1 MDFLYDQKLQGGK
14 TYLRIDEER
23 VELVSLFNFLYKT
36 PMVPQKNR
44 LGSLFFKNLFKKG
57 VIIDSQS
64 FSLKYV
70 KGQGGE
76 FKISVVISKKV
87 SLKATERNLL
97 KRRFLSVLME
107 QKDLLKQGFSYIL
120 YPKKG
125 SDLVSRERLFQEIN
139 EKILV
144 IYEQNH

>member
-1 MDFLYDQKLQGGK
+1 
-14 TYLRIDEER
+14 
-23 VELVSLFNFLYKT
+23 
-36 PMVPQKNR
+36 MVPQKNR

-57 VIIDSQS
+57 IIIDSQS

-70 KGQGGE
+70 KGQGEE

-87 SLKATERNLL
+87 SLKATERNFL

-107 QKDLLKQGFSYIL
+107 QKNLLKQGFSYIL

-125 SDLVSRERLFQEIN
+125 SNLVSRERLFQEIN